1 MYSLKKLTNSI
12 RKIFSYKF
20 FKRLMDI
27 FFSIIVLFFGIPIF
41 IIIITLIKFSSYGPI
56 FFYQKRLGQNSR
68 VFKCLKFRTM
78 YPESEDILKNL
89 LENNISIKE
98 EFNSTHKIKNDPRIT
113 PIGKV
118 LRKTSL
124 DELPQFLNVLR
135 GEMSIIGPRPVVKE
149 EIKKYSSNINKLLS
163 VKPGI
168 SGLWQVS
175 GRNKLTYAKRVE
187 LDLLYVKQYNLIMDL
202 RIIIRTIGVVLF
214 PFDRGAY

>member
-1 MYSLKKLTNSI
+1 
-12 RKIFSYKF
+12 
-20 FKRLMDI
+20 
-27 FFSIIVLFFGIPIF
+27 
-41 IIIITLIKFSSYGPI
+41 
-56 FFYQKRLGQNSR
+56 
-68 VFKCLKFRTM
+68 M

-89 LENNISIKE
+89 LENSISIKE

-187 LDLLYVKQYNLIMDL
+187 LDLLYVKEYNLIMDL
-202 RIIIRTIGVVLF
+202 RIIIRTIGVILF

>member
-1 MYSLKKLTNSI
+1 MYSLKKLTNST

-56 FFYQKRLGQNSR
+56 FFYQKRLGQNNR

-149 EIKKYSSNINKLLS
+149 ELKKYSSNINKFLS

-187 LDLLYVKQYNLIMDL
+187 LDLRYVKEYNLIMDL

>member
-1 MYSLKKLTNSI
+1 MYYLNKLIKSI

-20 FKRLMDI
+20 LKRLMDI
-27 FFSIIVLFFGIPIF
+27 FFSIIILFFGIPIF
-41 IIIITLIKFSSYGPI
+41 FIIITLIKFSSYGPI
-56 FFYQKRLGQNSR
+56 FFYQERIGKNNR

-78 YPESEDILKNL
+78 YPESEDILKNI

-98 EFNSTHKIKNDPRIT
+98 EFNLTHKIKNDPRIT
-113 PIGKV
+113 PIGKF

-135 GEMSIIGPRPVVKE
+135 GQMSIIGPRPVVKE
-149 EIKKYSSNINKLLS
+149 ELKKYSSKVNKFLS

-187 LDLLYVKQYNLIMDL
+187 LDLRYVNEHNFIMDL
-202 RIIIRTIGVVLF
+202 RILIRTIGVVIF